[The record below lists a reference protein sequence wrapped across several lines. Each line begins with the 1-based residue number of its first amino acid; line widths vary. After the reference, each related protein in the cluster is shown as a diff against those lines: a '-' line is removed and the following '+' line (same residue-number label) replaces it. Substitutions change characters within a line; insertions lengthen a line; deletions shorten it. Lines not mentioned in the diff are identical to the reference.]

1 MDIDRALEISLPI
14 RLYAKGDRHS
24 VRRQGLNSTRSICQP
39 RVALQIRLA
48 DRRTKLRPRARN
60 QGIFPVET
68 THLEKR
74 FQAHLS
80 NQTSRGCASPAIAN
94 SARSQHFPTT
104 KFRDAV
110 PLFQMAE

>member
-48 DRRTKLRPRARN
+48 DRWTKLRPRARN
-60 QGIFPVET
+60 RGIFPAET

-80 NQTSRGCASPAIAN
+80 NQTSRSCAWSVIAN
-94 SARSQHFPTT
+94 STQSRYFPITI
-104 KFRDAV
+104 FRDAV
-110 PLFQMAE
+110 LLSPMAG

>member
-24 VRRQGLNSTRSICQP
+24 VRRQGLKSTRSICQP

-48 DRRTKLRPRARN
+48 DRWTKLRPRSRN
-60 QGIFPVET
+60 QGIFPAET

-80 NQTSRGCASPAIAN
+80 NQTSRSYAWSVIAN
-94 SARSQHFPTT
+94 SVRSPHFPTT
-104 KFRDAV
+104 KFQDAV
-110 PLFQMAE
+110 LLFQMAE